1 MASIS
6 SSSLSSTS
14 SFMSDY
20 GFNEIKIYRDQYLG
34 SGAYGIV
41 CKAKC
46 DQLPCA
52 AKLLHP
58 TFLVPGNWA
67 ADKFM
72 QECSFLASLKHPH
85 IVQFLGLHTEPSS
98 GQAALLME
106 LMDESLT
113 SFLERYRSTG
123 QSVPL
128 YLQVNMSHDVIL
140 ALQYLHSNGIIHRD
154 LSSNNVLLLGECRAK
169 VTDFGMSKL
178 TCNSSPL
185 SSLTQVPGCPVYMP
199 PEAWISPPVYTEK
212 LDIFSLGVLIVQMTT
227 CCLPN
232 PGPLEVLIADERSP
246 TGFMKLP
253 VSELNRRSEDI
264 AQISSDHLLKDI
276 ALECLTDRAEQR
288 PTSKDLCQKLETLKI
303 SEHYKDSKDNI
314 GHLVSEVS
322 TDTCDS
328 SHKMDS
334 LEKTIKE
341 KEMELQ
347 RKKERI
353 TTLEGEVKS
362 LKGIVSEKDS
372 VIEKLKAKAVTQKE
386 VSSQPYKDEDG
397 RITLSS
403 LSPEVLSVISKDSE
417 YRVFNIAYDVK
428 QGKVVFHLYPEAEG
442 IEQNTRVFLQVYQHF
457 FNSGQLRVEFLPIP
471 ATFPS
476 EFVGKVLAYCG
487 LKSNVSPLEYIKEAN
502 MIKVIS
508 KSLELHK
515 NTTKLLNNLLNL
527 QLMLSEERKLTLKK
541 GNIVDENVSIIVSS
555 ANSGLM
561 HRWGVSAAINVASQ
575 FEVQKHCNEYVE
587 KHGGLDIGQIAH
599 TKAGGNLK
607 CKWIIH
613 AVGPAGILISDEKI
627 DSTMKVEIV
636 KEMKGMMH
644 RILQRAEKLEATSIA
659 IPAISTGSLM
669 LVASV
674 AAKGILEGLSSYK
687 FSPSSCLVDI
697 CVVILR
703 DNIFKEFVDEFIEL
717 QLKGPKKAPANSSPD
732 DLLSSSPS
740 LSSSSLPS
748 SCRHQ

>member
-1 MASIS
+1 MATTF
-6 SSSLSSTS
+6 ST
-14 SFMSDY
+14 DY
-20 GFNEIKIYRDQYLG
+20 GFNEIKIYRDHYLG

-98 GQAALLME
+98 GQVALLME

-113 SFLERYRSTG
+113 SFLERYHSTG
-123 QSVPL
+123 RSVPL

-199 PEAWISPPVYTEK
+199 PEAWINPPVYTEK
-212 LDIFSLGVLIVQMTT
+212 LDIFSLGVLVVQMIT

-253 VSELNRRSEDI
+253 VSELDRRSEDI

-303 SEHYKDSKDNI
+303 SEHYQDSKDNT
-314 GHLVSEVS
+314 GQLVSEVP
-322 TDTCDS
+322 TDGCDS

-347 RKKERI
+347 KKKERI
-353 TTLEGEVKS
+353 VSLEGEVKS

-372 VIEKLKAKAVTQKE
+372 IIEKLKAELKECKTATAPAPIAVKE
-386 VSSQPYKDEDG
+386 LLQNEVEKIVITGLCPEILSILSQDSN
-397 RITLSS
+397 T
-403 LSPEVLSVISKDSE
+403 VI
-417 YRVFNIAYDVK
+417 FNLDYNINE
-428 QGKVVFHLYPEAEG
+428 GKVTFFNHPHIVDKDRHVKL
-442 IEQNTRVFLQVYQHF
+442 FLHVYQHH
-457 FNSGQLRVEFLPIP
+457 FNSGKLRVGFHQIP
-471 ATFPS
+471 ESYPS
-476 EFVGKVLAYCG
+476 SVLEKYLAAFSKQHNECFFQHIEAAGVVKVLSKSSELFKLSTQLIQDALCFTITIPGNRKLLIKHGNILDEAANIYVTQAQPNLSNSSGFSSVMNIASNFELQKHCEEYVKKNGPLKPGQVAATPSGG
-487 LKSNVSPLEYIKEAN
+487 LKSNW
-502 MIKVIS
+502 VIHS
-508 KSLELHK
+508 LGPTSAYARDKKSDQME
-515 NTTKLLNNLLNL
+515 
-527 QLMLSEERKLTLKK
+527 
-541 GNIVDENVSIIVSS
+541 
-555 ANSGLM
+555 
-561 HRWGVSAAINVASQ
+561 
-575 FEVQKHCNEYVE
+575 F
-587 KHGGLDIGQIAH
+587 
-599 TKAGGNLK
+599 
-607 CKWIIH
+607 
-613 AVGPAGILISDEKI
+613 
-627 DSTMKVEIV
+627 
-636 KEMKGMMH
+636 EMKSIM
-644 RILQRAEKLEATSIA
+644 RELYTNILQKAEKLKATSIVL
-659 IPAISTGSLM
+659 PGLGS
-669 LVASV
+669 
-674 AAKGILEGLSSYK
+674 GLLSFNDDNMSAEIMIEVLLTYRYVSLK
-687 FSPSSCLVDI
+687 DI
-697 CVVILR
+697 RLVIL
-703 DNIFKEFVDEFIEL
+703 KETVYNLFLNVFINQSTYWTVQSYQPLVVSTDEDTTG
-717 QLKGPKKAPANSSPD
+717 K
-732 DLLSSSPS
+732 
-740 LSSSSLPS
+740 
-748 SCRHQ
+748 SCKHQ

>member
-1 MASIS
+1 
-6 SSSLSSTS
+6 
-14 SFMSDY
+14 MSDY

-113 SFLERYRSTG
+113 NFLERHRSTDRT
-123 QSVPL
+123 VPL
-128 YLQVNMSHDVIL
+128 HIQVNMSHDVIL

-154 LSSNNVLLLGECRAK
+154 LSSNNILLLGECRAK

-199 PEAWISPPVYTEK
+199 PEAWISPPIYTEK
-212 LDIFSLGVLIVQMTT
+212 LDIFSLGVLIVQMIT

-253 VSELNRRSEDI
+253 VSEVDRRSEDI
-264 AQISSDHLLKDI
+264 TQISDHPLKDI

-288 PTSKDLCQKLETLKI
+288 PTSKDLCQKLETLKM
-303 SEHYKDSKDNI
+303 SQYYQDSKGNT
-314 GHLVSEVS
+314 GQLVNEVP
-322 TDTCDS
+322 TDSSDS
-328 SHKMDS
+328 SHKKDS

-341 KEMELQ
+341 NEMELQ
-347 RKKERI
+347 KKKEKI
-353 TTLEGEVKS
+353 STLEREVKS
-362 LKGIVSEKDS
+362 LKEIVSAKDF
-372 VIEKLKAKAVTQKE
+372 VIEKLKAEAMTRNE
-386 VSSQPYKDEDG
+386 ALNQPFKHEDD
-397 RITLSS
+397 RTTLSS
-403 LSPEVLSVISKDSE
+403 LSPEVLSIISKDSE

-428 QGKVVFHLYPEAEG
+428 NGRVIFHLHPGAEG

-457 FNSGQLRVEFLPIP
+457 FNSSQLRVEFLPIP

-508 KSLELHK
+508 KSVELHR

-527 QLMLSEERKLTLKK
+527 RLMLSEERKLTLKK
-541 GNIVDENVSIIVSS
+541 ANIVDEDVSIIVSS

-613 AVGPAGILISDEKI
+613 AVGPAGILINNEKV
-627 DSTMKVEIV
+627 DPTMKAEIV
-636 KEMKGMMH
+636 KEMKAMMH

-674 AAKGILEGLSSYK
+674 AAKGILEGLSSYE
-687 FSPSSCLVDI
+687 FSPSSSLVDI

-703 DNIFKEFVDEFIEL
+703 DNIFKQFVDEFIEL
-717 QLKGPKKAPANSSPD
+717 QLKGPKKTPA
-732 DLLSSSPS
+732 SSSPNDLVVS
-740 LSSSSLPS
+740 SSSISSSSLPS